1 VSESRGVGAPSEG
14 IVAGGRVSWFN
25 PAKKFGFVK
34 LDDHLGDAFLHFNVL
49 KEGGYYFLPRGTTVR
64 VRAEP
69 DERGAPSV
77 VEVLHVDTST
87 AREGEPP
94 PLLRKKRAERRE
106 QQEREVEESQTG
118 LRASITETD
127 RLVGESH
134 KMLKRHGQER
144 EADDAEEDG
153 PSD

>member
-1 VSESRGVGAPSEG
+1 M
-14 IVAGGRVSWFN
+14 VASGRVSWFN

-64 VRAEP
+64 VRVEP

-77 VEVLHVDTST
+77 VELLHVDPST
-87 AREGEPP
+87 ARDGEPP

-106 QQEREVEESQTG
+106 QQQREVEESQTR
-118 LRASITETD
+118 LRASIDETE
-127 RLVGESH
+127 RIVGEAD
-134 KMLKRHGQER
+134 KMLERHRQELD
-144 EADDAEEDG
+144 ADDAEEGHPD
-153 PSD
+153 